1 MRSAEVKYH
10 RNCYSSFLLGG
21 FRLGTKA
28 FNSGRP
34 ECPAKSKSFDLLI
47 EYLKEND
54 EPQYSLLKIQDI
66 FASYLP
72 ADEIPYTDEWMKKKL
87 KNYFGEE
94 IIITDNKKTCIIT
107 LRKYVHDFKTIL
119 EKQRLEEV
127 MKKKC

>member
-10 RNCYSSFLLGG
+10 RNCYSSFLLSG

-28 FNSGRP
+28 VNSGRP

-72 ADEIPYTDEWMKKKL
+72 ADEIPYTDKWMKKKL

-94 IIITDNKKTCIIT
+94 IIITDNKDM
-107 LRKYVHDFKTIL
+107 YHYFKKICT
-119 EKQRLEEV
+119 RF
-127 MKKKC
+127 

>member
-1 MRSAEVKYH
+1 M
-10 RNCYSSFLLGG
+10 
-21 FRLGTKA
+21 GTKA

-54 EPQYSLLKIQDI
+54 ETQYSLLKIQDI

-72 ADEIPYTDEWMKKKL
+72 ADEIPYTDKWMKKKL

-94 IIITDNKKTCIIT
+94 IIITDNKDM
-107 LRKYVHDFKTIL
+107 YHYFKKICT
-119 EKQRLEEV
+119 RF
-127 MKKKC
+127 